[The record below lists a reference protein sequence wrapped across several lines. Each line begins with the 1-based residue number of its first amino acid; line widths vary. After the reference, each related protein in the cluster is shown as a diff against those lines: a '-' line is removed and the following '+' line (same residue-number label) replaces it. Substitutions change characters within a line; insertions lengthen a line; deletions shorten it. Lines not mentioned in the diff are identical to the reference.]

1 MYDRAMPRRLA
12 SIALSIALA
21 GVGLAVSAA
30 APAPVAVH
38 ERPLVLPKLA
48 DGAEQPT
55 NVPQDGAVRLPF
67 VTGGPPGVA
76 QRINAAVWREFLDG
90 AVAPTT
96 PGKTWTPPADKLPLG
111 MMSLEYTA
119 QLIPPDTPRLL
130 ALEFSGEGCGASCD
144 EFDQARVFDLRD
156 GREVVLGDLLT
167 VEGFAAVGL
176 RLDAERRRAY
186 RTQLRELQ
194 GALKSAR
201 KGRKDADDDTEDRI
215 ELNRSCLEQVA
226 SEPSSPW
233 WLAGEVFALD
243 GRGGLALTKS
253 RCSNHATRALD
264 DVGDVTVR
272 IPAADLRP
280 WLTPYGLAVLR
291 QEGDAAPP
299 SPAFDRRELHGTLGG
314 MPVTMKLEPLR
325 DGADT
330 RGHYAYDRYRAA
342 IAIVVRRD
350 GTQVLA
356 TEQTTSQ
363 GRFDLTISG
372 GTLVGTWAD
381 KDGRKRLPVILQ

>member
-1 MYDRAMPRRLA
+1 MADGAGPVNPPAARRGAGRMYDRAMPPRLA

-21 GVGLAVSAA
+21 GVALAASAA

-76 QRINAAVWREFLDG
+76 QRINAAVWRELLDG

-167 VEGFAAVGL
+167 VEGFAAVGH

-186 RTQLRELQ
+186 QTQLRELQ

-253 RCSNHATRALD
+253 RCSNHASRSHRDRGAPRRHAGPRHGADHQPGPL
-264 DVGDVTVR
+264 R
-272 IPAADLRP
+272 PHDLRRH
-280 WLTPYGLAVLR
+280 A
-291 QEGDAAPP
+291 
-299 SPAFDRRELHGTLGG
+299 RRHLG
-314 MPVTMKLEPLR
+314 R
-325 DGADT
+325 
-330 RGHYAYDRYRAA
+330 
-342 IAIVVRRD
+342 
-350 GTQVLA
+350 
-356 TEQTTSQ
+356 Q
-363 GRFDLTISG
+363 GRPQAPARDP
-372 GTLVGTWAD
+372 AM
-381 KDGRKRLPVILQ
+381 RERR